1 MEIVQSKCVTI
12 YEDYSIHF
20 YYLYYISLFYSMP
33 ENTKP
38 KNVISLPCNPCILCG
53 KDGIMYLNFTFV
65 ILCASYR
72 HGGNRPRT
80 LDTKSQIWGILGVW
94 GWGLEFC
101 VPLLLH

>member
-1 MEIVQSKCVTI
+1 
-12 YEDYSIHF
+12 
-20 YYLYYISLFYSMP
+20 MP

-65 ILCASYR
+65 ILCSSYR

-94 GWGLEFC
+94 GW
-101 VPLLLH
+101 V